1 MPRKPSDAGTLLT
14 PEGHEDRE
22 EHSGWVVEEV
32 AGPGRGAR
40 RAHLPV
46 AACLVTQRTH
56 GDIVSLVTHLHAGRE
71 RATASAGPGR
81 TGAPLAHVARMPRR
95 SHGGVGDSAGP
106 ELGVGEGLL
115 VLPSWTLGRHANQP
129 PVPCPSPPSRAC
141 FRQATRAVCH
151 TRSRTRGPALGF
163 MLGCPNLRILND
175 FLIRVP
181 CFHSARGHHFWVLW
195 TPAQTCCVTGKG
207 QFWGCP

>member
-22 EHSGWVVEEV
+22 EDSGWVVEEV

-81 TGAPLAHVARMPRR
+81 TGAPLAHVARMPRWEPR
-95 SHGGVGDSAGP
+95 WSGGQC
-106 ELGVGEGLL
+106 
-115 VLPSWTLGRHANQP
+115 W
-129 PVPCPSPPSRAC
+129 
-141 FRQATRAVCH
+141 TRAGGWGGPL
-151 TRSRTRGPALGF
+151 GPAIMDTGKARE
-163 MLGCPNLRILND
+163 PAT
-175 FLIRVP
+175 
-181 CFHSARGHHFWVLW
+181 SAMSHPSIQSLLQTGD
-195 TPAQTCCVTGKG
+195 TCCLSHKVPHQKG
-207 QFWGCP
+207 LHLVACLAVPTLEFLMTF